1 MQVMAH
7 NLAAMNANNCLG
19 KVSKRLS
26 KTTEKLSSGYRINR
40 SADDAAGL
48 AISEK
53 MRWQI
58 RGLNAASRN
67 IQDGISYCNVA
78 DGALSEVHSILDRM
92 KELSVQAANDTNT
105 ESDRAAINQEI
116 QQLKEET
123 DRTFQTTEFNGQKI
137 WAIPMIPSTGGIAHD
152 FSFYNA
158 TDDKGSYIGGIEY
171 MKHRY
176 SWEDMGIYYD
186 RDTCKFT
193 QTKEVDSS
201 AFLADDA
208 STGADDYNNGTK
220 ASFTVKVNAGERLD
234 QAQKTYSWSMGNNGI
249 KIDGVALDGTDPKK
263 GNTTWATMGIT
274 PGQSV
279 PGGTYKFNYYGTE
292 VSFDVPSGGLAWD
305 EFESQINT
313 THARAEW
320 YSVKSGATSK
330 ESAVIKSMTNKVAV
344 TNSNKDKISDSSNT
358 VGSKKDYNVVSD
370 RNGMTVEYNNG
381 KVQQTQW
388 NAIKD
393 TTTNAYVGT
402 WGEKNY
408 DTQNNI
414 AIDEEATYTY
424 DDTAN
429 GGFINFSFGL
439 DKDGDS
445 QNITSDLNST
455 TIRGSVVSPT
465 AASVSNTGTANT
477 AESRTAASA
486 SCNFEFCVQ
495 RDTLGRAY
503 NNNNEDIASGNV
515 TESAGGGYDITFAGA
530 ADANKTLTMHTSTDI
545 KKDIVNNLKNA
556 KSAFEQRVTSS
567 GQNLADASVLN
578 ASIGASS
585 TSAYFTKAGAASDYN
600 ARNNMEIS
608 YDLSGINYQ
617 DVKDLTTDADFE
629 TLAQS
634 IINANSKVTAKGAGD
649 TYQNLTYSNAGN
661 TQSHVV
667 NSTVVTVNAYE
678 GLNIQAGAQNGQ
690 NINIKYDLMRTST
703 LGIAGIDTLSHD
715 SSEAAITQIDGAIDK
730 VSQQR
735 SLFGAY
741 INRLEHAYN
750 ADTNTAEN
758 TQAAESKLRDSDM
771 AAEMVQYSRDQILM
785 QVGQSILA
793 QANQSASG
801 ILSLLQ

>member
-19 KVSKRLS
+19 KVCKRLS

-123 DRTFQTTEFNGQKI
+123 DRTFRTTEFNGQKI
-137 WAIPMIPSTGGIAHD
+137 WAIPMIPSTGGIARD

-176 SWEDMGIYYD
+176 SWEDMGIGYD

-220 ASFTVKVNAGERLD
+220 ASFTVKVKAGESLD
-234 QAQKTYSWSMGNNGI
+234 QAQKTYSWSMDNNGI

-263 GNTTWATMGIT
+263 GNTTWTAMGIT
-274 PGQSV
+274 PGQRVSE
-279 PGGTYKFNYYGTE
+279 GTYNFNYYGTE

-305 EFESQINT
+305 EFESEINT
-313 THARAEW
+313 TVDKVKWH
-320 YSVKSGATSK
+320 SVKSGASSS
-330 ESAVIKSMTNKVAV
+330 ESAVIKSMTNKITV

-370 RNGMTVEYNNG
+370 QNGMTVEYNNG

-402 WGEKNY
+402 WGEKQY
-408 DTQNNI
+408 DTKNNI
-414 AIDEEATYTY
+414 SIDEEATYGY
-424 DDTAN
+424 DDTSK
-429 GGFINFSFGL
+429 GGFINFTFGL

-445 QNITSDLNST
+445 DAITSDLNST

-465 AASVSNTGTANT
+465 AASVSNTGIANT

-530 ADANKTLTMHTSTDI
+530 ADATKTLTMHTSTDI

-556 KSAFEQRVTSS
+556 KSAFEQRITAN
-567 GQNLADASVLN
+567 GQSLTDPSVLN
-578 ASIGASS
+578 ASVGASS
-585 TSAYFTKAGAASDYN
+585 TAAYFTKAGAASDYT
-600 ARNNMEIS
+600 ARNNMTIS
-608 YDLSGINYQ
+608 YDLSGIKYQ
-617 DVKDLTTDADFE
+617 DVNNLSTEADFE
-629 TLAQS
+629 NLAQS
-634 IINANSKVTAKGAGD
+634 IISANAAVTAKGNGD
-649 TYQNLTYSNAGN
+649 TYQNLTYSNASK
-661 TQSHVV
+661 TQSHIVS
-667 NSTVVTVNAYE
+667 STSVDVYME
-678 GLNIQAGAQNGQ
+678 LNIQAGAQEGQ
-690 NINIKYDLMRTST
+690 NIQIKYDLLRTSL
-703 LGIAGIDTLSHD
+703 LGIEGIDTLSHD

-741 INRLEHAYN
+741 INRLEHSYN

-771 AAEMVQYSRDQILM
+771 AAEMVQYSRDKILM

>member
-176 SWEDMGIYYD
+176 SWEDMGIGYD
-186 RDTCKFT
+186 RNTCKFT

-208 STGADDYNNGTK
+208 STVADDYNNGIK

-234 QAQKTYSWSMGNNGI
+234 QAQKTYSWSMDNNGI

-305 EFESQINT
+305 EFESEINT
-313 THARAEW
+313 TVDKVKWH
-320 YSVKSGATSK
+320 SVKSGASSS
-330 ESAVIKSMTNKVAV
+330 ESAVIKSMTNKITV

-370 RNGMTVEYNNG
+370 QNGMTVEYNNG

-402 WGEKNY
+402 WGEKQY
-408 DTQNNI
+408 DTKNNI
-414 AIDEEATYTY
+414 SIDEEATYGY
-424 DDTAN
+424 DDTSK
-429 GGFINFSFGL
+429 GGFINFTFGL

-445 QNITSDLNST
+445 DAITSDLNST

-503 NNNNEDIASGNV
+503 NNNTEDIASGNV
-515 TESAGGGYDITFAGA
+515 TESAGGGYDITFTGA
-530 ADANKTLTMHTSTDI
+530 TDVTKTLTMHTSTDI

-556 KSAFEQRVTSS
+556 KSAFEQRITAN
-567 GQNLADASVLN
+567 GQSLTDPSVLN
-578 ASIGASS
+578 ASVGASS
-585 TSAYFTKAGAASDYN
+585 TAAYFTKAGAASDYT
-600 ARNNMEIS
+600 ARNNMTIS
-608 YDLSGINYQ
+608 YDLSGIKYQ
-617 DVKDLTTDADFE
+617 DVNNLSTEADFE
-629 TLAQS
+629 NLAQS
-634 IINANSKVTAKGAGD
+634 IISANAAVTAKGNGD
-649 TYQNLTYSNAGN
+649 TYQNLTYSNASK
-661 TQSHVV
+661 TQSHIVS
-667 NSTVVTVNAYE
+667 STSVDVYME
-678 GLNIQAGAQNGQ
+678 LNIQAGAQEGQ
-690 NINIKYDLMRTST
+690 NIQIKYDLLRTSL
-703 LGIAGIDTLSHD
+703 LGIEGIDTLSHD

>member
-105 ESDRAAINQEI
+105 ESDRNAINQEI
-116 QQLKEET
+116 QQLKKET
-123 DRTFQTTEFNGQKI
+123 DRTFRTTEFNGQKI
-137 WAIPMIPSTGGIAHD
+137 WAIPMIPSTGGIARD

-176 SWEDMGIYYD
+176 SWEDMGIGYD

-201 AFLADDA
+201 AFLEDDA

-220 ASFTVKVNAGERLD
+220 ASFTVKVKVGESLD
-234 QAQKTYSWSMGNNGI
+234 QAQKTYSWSMDNNGI

-263 GNTTWATMGIT
+263 GNTTWTAMGIT
-274 PGQSV
+274 PGQRVSE
-279 PGGTYKFNYYGTE
+279 GTYNFNYYGTE

-305 EFESQINT
+305 EFESEINT
-313 THARAEW
+313 TVDKVKWH
-320 YSVKSGATSK
+320 SVKSGASSS
-330 ESAVIKSMTNKVAV
+330 ESAVIKSMTNKITV

-370 RNGMTVEYNNG
+370 QNGMTVEYNNG

-402 WGEKNY
+402 WGEKQY
-408 DTQNNI
+408 DTKNNI
-414 AIDEEATYTY
+414 SIDEEATYGY
-424 DDTAN
+424 DDTSK
-429 GGFINFSFGL
+429 GGFINFTFGL

-445 QNITSDLNST
+445 DAITSDLNST

-515 TESAGGGYDITFAGA
+515 TESAGGGYDITFTGA
-530 ADANKTLTMHTSTDI
+530 TDVTKTLTMHTSTDI

-556 KSAFEQRVTSS
+556 KSAFEQRITAN
-567 GQNLADASVLN
+567 GQSLTDPSVLN
-578 ASIGASS
+578 ASVGASS
-585 TSAYFTKAGAASDYN
+585 TAAYFTKAGAASDYT
-600 ARNNMEIS
+600 ARNNMTIS
-608 YDLSGINYQ
+608 YDLSGIKYQ
-617 DVKDLTTDADFE
+617 DVNNLSTEADFE
-629 TLAQS
+629 NLAQS
-634 IINANSKVTAKGAGD
+634 IISANAAVTAKGNGD
-649 TYQNLTYSNAGN
+649 TYQNLTYSNASK
-661 TQSHVV
+661 TQSHIVS
-667 NSTVVTVNAYE
+667 STSVDVYME
-678 GLNIQAGAQNGQ
+678 LNIQAGAQEGQ
-690 NINIKYDLMRTST
+690 NIQIKYDLLRTSL
-703 LGIAGIDTLSHD
+703 LGIEGIDTLSHD

>member
-92 KELSVQAANDTNT
+92 KELSVQAANDTYT

-176 SWEDMGIYYD
+176 SWEDMGIGYD

-201 AFLADDA
+201 TFLADDA

-220 ASFTVKVNAGERLD
+220 ASFTVKVKAGESLD
-234 QAQKTYSWSMGNNGI
+234 QAQKTYSWSMDNNGI

-263 GNTTWATMGIT
+263 GNTTWTAMGIT
-274 PGQSV
+274 PGQRVSE
-279 PGGTYKFNYYGTE
+279 GTYNFNYYGTE

-305 EFESQINT
+305 EFESEINT
-313 THARAEW
+313 TVDKVKWH
-320 YSVKSGATSK
+320 SVKSGTSSS
-330 ESAVIKSMTNKVAV
+330 ESAFIKSMTNKITV

-370 RNGMTVEYNNG
+370 QNGMTVEYNNG

-402 WGEKNY
+402 WGEKRY
-408 DTQNNI
+408 DTKNNI
-414 AIDEEATYTY
+414 SIDEEATYGY
-424 DDTAN
+424 DDTSK
-429 GGFINFSFGL
+429 GGFINFTFGL

-445 QNITSDLNST
+445 DAITSDLNST

-503 NNNNEDIASGNV
+503 NSNNEDIASGNV
-515 TESAGGGYDITFAGA
+515 TESAGGGYDITFTGA
-530 ADANKTLTMHTSTDI
+530 TDVTKTLTMHTSTDI

-556 KSAFEQRVTSS
+556 KSAFEQRITAN
-567 GQNLADASVLN
+567 GQSLTDPSVLN
-578 ASIGASS
+578 ASVGASS
-585 TSAYFTKAGAASDYN
+585 TAAYFTKAGAASDYT
-600 ARNNMEIS
+600 ARNNMTIS
-608 YDLSGINYQ
+608 YDLSGIKYQ
-617 DVKDLTTDADFE
+617 DVKNLSTEADFE
-629 TLAQS
+629 NLAQS
-634 IINANSKVTAKGAGD
+634 IISANATVTAKGNGD
-649 TYQNLTYSNAGN
+649 TYQNLTYSNASK
-661 TQSHVV
+661 TQSHIVS
-667 NSTVVTVNAYE
+667 STSVDVYME
-678 GLNIQAGAQNGQ
+678 LNIQARAQEGQ
-690 NINIKYDLMRTST
+690 NIQIKYDLLRTSL
-703 LGIAGIDTLSHD
+703 LGIEGIDTLSHD

>member
-176 SWEDMGIYYD
+176 SWEDMGIGYD
-186 RDTCKFT
+186 RNTCKFT

-208 STGADDYNNGTK
+208 STVADDYNNGIK

-234 QAQKTYSWSMGNNGI
+234 QAQKTYSWSMDNNGI

-305 EFESQINT
+305 EFESEINT
-313 THARAEW
+313 TVDKVKWH
-320 YSVKSGATSK
+320 SVKSGASSS
-330 ESAVIKSMTNKVAV
+330 ESAVIKSMTNKITV

-370 RNGMTVEYNNG
+370 QNGMTVEYNNG

-402 WGEKNY
+402 WGEKQY
-408 DTQNNI
+408 DTKNNI
-414 AIDEEATYTY
+414 SIDEEATYGY
-424 DDTAN
+424 DDTSK
-429 GGFINFSFGL
+429 GGFINFTFGL

-445 QNITSDLNST
+445 DAITSDLNST

-515 TESAGGGYDITFAGA
+515 TESAGGGYDITFTGA
-530 ADANKTLTMHTSTDI
+530 TDVTKTLTMHTSTDI

-556 KSAFEQRVTSS
+556 KSAFEQRITAN
-567 GQNLADASVLN
+567 GQSLTDPSVLN
-578 ASIGASS
+578 ASVGASS
-585 TSAYFTKAGAASDYN
+585 TAAYFTKAGAASDYT
-600 ARNNMEIS
+600 ARNNMTIS
-608 YDLSGINYQ
+608 YDLSGIKYQ
-617 DVKDLTTDADFE
+617 DVNNLSTEADFE
-629 TLAQS
+629 NLAQS
-634 IINANSKVTAKGAGD
+634 IISANAAVTAKGNGD
-649 TYQNLTYSNAGN
+649 TYQNLTYSNASK
-661 TQSHVV
+661 TQSHIVS
-667 NSTVVTVNAYE
+667 STSVDVYME
-678 GLNIQAGAQNGQ
+678 LNIQAGAQEGQ
-690 NINIKYDLMRTST
+690 NIQIKYDLLRTSL
-703 LGIAGIDTLSHD
+703 LGIEGIDTLSHD

>member
-19 KVSKRLS
+19 KVCKRLS

-123 DRTFQTTEFNGQKI
+123 DRTFRTTEFNGQKI
-137 WAIPMIPSTGGIAHD
+137 WAIPMIPSTGGIARD

-176 SWEDMGIYYD
+176 SWEDMGIGYD

-234 QAQKTYSWSMGNNGI
+234 QAQKTYSWSMDNNGI

-263 GNTTWATMGIT
+263 GNTTWTAMGIT
-274 PGQSV
+274 PGQRVSE
-279 PGGTYKFNYYGTE
+279 GTYNFNYYGTE

-305 EFESQINT
+305 EFESEINT
-313 THARAEW
+313 TVDKVKWH
-320 YSVKSGATSK
+320 SVKSGASSS
-330 ESAVIKSMTNKVAV
+330 ESAVIKSMTNKITV

-358 VGSKKDYNVVSD
+358 VASKKDYNVVSD
-370 RNGMTVEYNNG
+370 QNGMTVEYNNG

-402 WGEKNY
+402 WGEKQY
-408 DTQNNI
+408 DTKNNI
-414 AIDEEATYTY
+414 SIDEEATYGY
-424 DDTAN
+424 DDTSK
-429 GGFINFSFGL
+429 GGFINFTFGL

-445 QNITSDLNST
+445 DAITSDLNST

-515 TESAGGGYDITFAGA
+515 TESAGGGYDITFTGA
-530 ADANKTLTMHTSTDI
+530 TDVTKTLTMHTSTDI

-556 KSAFEQRVTSS
+556 KSAFEQRITAN
-567 GQNLADASVLN
+567 GQSLTDPSVLN
-578 ASIGASS
+578 ASVGASS
-585 TSAYFTKAGAASDYN
+585 TAAYFTKAGAASDYT
-600 ARNNMEIS
+600 ARNNMTIS
-608 YDLSGINYQ
+608 YDLSGIKYQ
-617 DVKDLTTDADFE
+617 DVNNLSTEADFE
-629 TLAQS
+629 NLAQS
-634 IINANSKVTAKGAGD
+634 IISANAAVTAKGNGD
-649 TYQNLTYSNAGN
+649 TYQNLTYSNASK
-661 TQSHVV
+661 TQSHIVS
-667 NSTVVTVNAYE
+667 STSVDVYME
-678 GLNIQAGAQNGQ
+678 LNIQAGAQEGQ
-690 NINIKYDLMRTST
+690 NIQIKYDLLRTSL
-703 LGIAGIDTLSHD
+703 LGIEGIDTLSHD

>member
-123 DRTFQTTEFNGQKI
+123 DRTFQTTEFNVQKI

-176 SWEDMGIYYD
+176 SWEDMGIGYD

-263 GNTTWATMGIT
+263 GNTTWTAMGIT
-274 PGQSV
+274 PGQRVSE
-279 PGGTYKFNYYGTE
+279 GTYNFNYYGTE

-305 EFESQINT
+305 EFESEINT
-313 THARAEW
+313 TVDKVKWH
-320 YSVKSGATSK
+320 SVKSGASSS
-330 ESAVIKSMTNKVAV
+330 ESAVIKSMTNKITV

-370 RNGMTVEYNNG
+370 QNGMTVEYNNG

-402 WGEKNY
+402 WGEKQY
-408 DTQNNI
+408 DTKNNI
-414 AIDEEATYTY
+414 SIDEEATYGY
-424 DDTAN
+424 DDTSK
-429 GGFINFSFGL
+429 GGFINFTFGL

-445 QNITSDLNST
+445 DAITSDLNST
-455 TIRGSVVSPT
+455 IIRGSVVSPT

-515 TESAGGGYDITFAGA
+515 TESAGGGYDITFTGA
-530 ADANKTLTMHTSTDI
+530 TDVAKTLTMHTSTDI
-545 KKDIVNNLKNA
+545 KKDIVINLKNA
-556 KSAFEQRVTSS
+556 KSAFEQRVTAN
-567 GQNLADASVLN
+567 GQSLTDPRVLN
-578 ASIGASS
+578 ASVGASS
-585 TSAYFTKAGAASDYN
+585 TAAYFTKAVAASEYT
-600 ARNNMEIS
+600 ARNNMTIS
-608 YDLSGINYQ
+608 YDLSGIKYQ
-617 DVKDLTTDADFE
+617 DVNNLSTEADFE
-629 TLAQS
+629 NLAQS
-634 IINANSKVTAKGAGD
+634 IISANAAVTAKGNGD
-649 TYQNLTYSNAGN
+649 TYQNLTYSNASK
-661 TQSHVV
+661 TQSHIVS
-667 NSTVVTVNAYE
+667 STSVDVYME
-678 GLNIQAGAQNGQ
+678 LNIQAGAQEGQ
-690 NINIKYDLMRTST
+690 NIQIKYDLLRTSL
-703 LGIAGIDTLSHD
+703 LGIEGIDTLSHD
-715 SSEAAITQIDGAIDK
+715 SSEAAITQIDSAIDK

>member
-176 SWEDMGIYYD
+176 SWEDMGIGYD

-193 QTKEVDSS
+193 QTTEVYSS
-201 AFLADDA
+201 AFLEDDA

-220 ASFTVKVNAGERLD
+220 ASFTVKVKAGESLD
-234 QAQKTYSWSMGNNGI
+234 QAQKTYSWSMDNNGI

-263 GNTTWATMGIT
+263 GNTTWTAMGIT
-274 PGQSV
+274 PGQRVSE
-279 PGGTYKFNYYGTE
+279 GTYNFNYYGTE

-305 EFESQINT
+305 EFESEINT
-313 THARAEW
+313 TVDKVKWH
-320 YSVKSGATSK
+320 SVKSGASSS
-330 ESAVIKSMTNKVAV
+330 ESAVIKSMTNKITV

-370 RNGMTVEYNNG
+370 QNGMTVEYNNG

-402 WGEKNY
+402 WGEKQY
-408 DTQNNI
+408 DTKNNI
-414 AIDEEATYTY
+414 SIDEEATYGY
-424 DDTAN
+424 DDTSK
-429 GGFINFSFGL
+429 GGFINFTFGL

-445 QNITSDLNST
+445 DAITSDLNST

-465 AASVSNTGTANT
+465 AASVSNTGIANT

-515 TESAGGGYDITFAGA
+515 TESAGGGYDITFTGA
-530 ADANKTLTMHTSTDI
+530 TDVTKTLTMHTSTDI

-556 KSAFEQRVTSS
+556 KSAFEQRITAN
-567 GQNLADASVLN
+567 GQSLTDSSVLN
-578 ASIGASS
+578 ASVGASS
-585 TSAYFTKAGAASDYN
+585 TAAYFTKAGAASDYT
-600 ARNNMEIS
+600 ARNNMTIS
-608 YDLSGINYQ
+608 YDLSGIKYQ
-617 DVKDLTTDADFE
+617 DVNNLSTEADFE
-629 TLAQS
+629 NLAQS
-634 IINANSKVTAKGAGD
+634 IISANAAVTAKGNGD
-649 TYQNLTYSNAGN
+649 TYQNLTYSNASK
-661 TQSHVV
+661 TQSHIVS
-667 NSTVVTVNAYE
+667 STSVDVYME
-678 GLNIQAGAQNGQ
+678 LNIQAGAQEGQ
-690 NINIKYDLMRTST
+690 NIQIKYDLLRTSL
-703 LGIAGIDTLSHD
+703 LGIEGIDTLSHD

>member
-176 SWEDMGIYYD
+176 SWEDMGIGYD

-263 GNTTWATMGIT
+263 GNTTWTAMGIT

-305 EFESQINT
+305 EFESEINT
-313 THARAEW
+313 TVDKVKWH
-320 YSVKSGATSK
+320 SVKSGASSS
-330 ESAVIKSMTNKVAV
+330 ESAVIKSMTNKITV

-370 RNGMTVEYNNG
+370 QNGMTVEYNNG

-402 WGEKNY
+402 WGEKQY
-408 DTQNNI
+408 DTKNNI
-414 AIDEEATYTY
+414 SIDEEATYEY
-424 DDTAN
+424 DDTSK
-429 GGFINFSFGL
+429 GGFINFTFGL

-445 QNITSDLNST
+445 DAITSDLNST

-465 AASVSNTGTANT
+465 AASVSNTGTAN
-477 AESRTAASA
+477 TAASA

-515 TESAGGGYDITFAGA
+515 TESAGGGYDITFTGA
-530 ADANKTLTMHTSTDI
+530 TDVTKTLTMHTSTDI

-556 KSAFEQRVTSS
+556 KSAFEQRITAN
-567 GQNLADASVLN
+567 GQSLTDPSVLN
-578 ASIGASS
+578 ASVGASS
-585 TSAYFTKAGAASDYN
+585 TAAYFTKAGAASDYT
-600 ARNNMEIS
+600 ARNNMTIS
-608 YDLSGINYQ
+608 YDLSGIKYQ
-617 DVKDLTTDADFE
+617 DVNNLSTEADFE
-629 TLAQS
+629 NLAQS
-634 IINANSKVTAKGAGD
+634 IISTNAAVTAKGNGD
-649 TYQNLTYSNAGN
+649 TYQNLTYSNASK
-661 TQSHVV
+661 TQSHIVS
-667 NSTVVTVNAYE
+667 STSVDVYME
-678 GLNIQAGAQNGQ
+678 LNIQAGAQEGQ
-690 NINIKYDLMRTST
+690 NIQIKYDLLRTSL
-703 LGIAGIDTLSHD
+703 LGIEGIDTLSHD